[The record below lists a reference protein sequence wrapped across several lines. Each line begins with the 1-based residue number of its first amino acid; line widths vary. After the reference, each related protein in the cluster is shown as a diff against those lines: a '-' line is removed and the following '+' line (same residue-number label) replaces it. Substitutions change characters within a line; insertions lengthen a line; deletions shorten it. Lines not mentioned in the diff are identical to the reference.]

1 MSLRHSSE
9 RIHRF
14 QRHAAIGL
22 MVVLALTWAV
32 LVRPVTSRL
41 AQARGEL
48 ESERLAL
55 AESTQQTDRLPLLEA
70 EVARLTTQ
78 VGRFKSASPLS
89 QLDATF
95 KEISA
100 LAEGSPVRGY
110 QFAPR
115 EERRHNFGPEQVVE
129 MKFES
134 GFYDAW
140 QFINSVESMD
150 RLLRVREMSIRTSRD
165 PERVEVKVLLS
176 LFFTS

>member
-1 MSLRHSSE
+1 MTLRDSSQ
-9 RIHRF
+9 RIRRH
-14 QRHAAIGL
+14 QRNTAIGL
-22 MVVLALTWAV
+22 MVVLACTWAV

-41 AQARGEL
+41 SQTRIDLDAAR
-48 ESERLAL
+48 RAL
-55 AESTQQTDRLPLLEA
+55 AESTQQTDRLPMLEA
-70 EVARLTTQ
+70 EVARLTAQ

-95 KEISA
+95 KDISA

-115 EERRHNFGPEQVVE
+115 EERRHQFGPEQVVE

-134 GFYDAW
+134 GFFDAW

-150 RLLRVREMSIRTSRD
+150 RLLRIREMSIRSSRD